1 MEKNSNALGIASL
14 ILGIIAFVFGVVFFI
29 SIPLAIVSIIFG
41 IISLVKRNSKGLSI
55 AGIILSS
62 ISIIASIGIILILG
76 AIGSS
81 IGDDDVKSGIV
92 SFMNKLSEG
101 QTENLDIE
109 NKLDGNRWKMD
120 DGSVLE
126 LRDDGTYY
134 WYKTEEDTTDN
145 YFFGTYKTYLGD
157 RAIEKIDE
165 EYGFNEEGY
174 SHNTAILRTDIYYLE
189 LNKEKMKIEGET
201 TDVVQSTKYA
211 LFFYYGASSECSGM
225 NLGTYSR
232 VSLEKIY

>member
-29 SIPLAIVSIIFG
+29 SIPLAIVSIILG

-157 RAIEKIDE
+157 RAI
-165 EYGFNEEGY
+165 
-174 SHNTAILRTDIYYLE
+174 
-189 LNKEKMKIEGET
+189 
-201 TDVVQSTKYA
+201 
-211 LFFYYGASSECSGM
+211 
-225 NLGTYSR
+225 
-232 VSLEKIY
+232 

>member
-29 SIPLAIVSIIFG
+29 SIPLAIVSIILG
-41 IISLVKRNSKGLSI
+41 IISLVKNSSKGLSI

-81 IGDDDVKSGIV
+81 IDEDDVKSGIV
-92 SFMNKLSEG
+92 SFMNKLSKG
-101 QTENLDIE
+101 QTEGLDIE
-109 NKLDGNRWKMD
+109 NKLYGNRWKMD

-174 SHNTAILRTDIYYLE
+174 SHNTAVLRTDIYYLE

-201 TDVVQSTKYA
+201 KDVVQSTKYA
-211 LFFYYGASSECSGM
+211 LFFYYGAYSECSGM

-232 VSLEKIY
+232 ISLEKIY

>member
-29 SIPLAIVSIIFG
+29 SIPLAIVSTIFG

-92 SFMNKLSEG
+92 SFMNKLSKG

-174 SHNTAILRTDIYYLE
+174 SHNTAVLRTDIYYLE

-201 TDVVQSTKYA
+201 KDVVQSTKYA
-211 LFFYYGASSECSGM
+211 LFFYYGAYSECSGM

-232 VSLEKIY
+232 ISLEKIY

>member
-29 SIPLAIVSIIFG
+29 SIPLAIVSIILG
-41 IISLVKRNSKGLSI
+41 IISLVKNSSKGLSI

-81 IGDDDVKSGIV
+81 IGDNDVKSGIV
-92 SFMNKLSEG
+92 SFMNKLSKG

-126 LRDDGTYY
+126 LRDNGTYY

-174 SHNTAILRTDIYYLE
+174 SHNTAVLRTDIYYLE
-189 LNKEKMKIEGET
+189 LNKEKMKIEGKT

-211 LFFYYGASSECSGM
+211 LFFYYGAYSECSGM
-225 NLGTYSR
+225 NLETYNSIT
-232 VSLEKIY
+232 LEKIY

>member
-29 SIPLAIVSIIFG
+29 SIPLAIVSIILG

-92 SFMNKLSEG
+92 SFMNKLSKG

-145 YFFGTYKTYLGD
+145 YFFGTYKTDLGD

-174 SHNTAILRTDIYYLE
+174 SHNTAVLRTDIYYLE

-201 TDVVQSTKYA
+201 KDVVQSTKYA
-211 LFFYYGASSECSGM
+211 LFFYYGAYSECSGM

>member
-29 SIPLAIVSIIFG
+29 SIPLAIVSIILG
-41 IISLVKRNSKGLSI
+41 IISLVKNSSKGLSI

-81 IGDDDVKSGIV
+81 IDEDDVKSGIV
-92 SFMNKLSEG
+92 SFMNKLSKG
-101 QTENLDIE
+101 QTEGLDIE
-109 NKLDGNRWKMD
+109 NKLYGNRWKMD

-126 LRDDGTYY
+126 LRDNGTYY

-174 SHNTAILRTDIYYLE
+174 SHNTAVLRTDIYYLE

-201 TDVVQSTKYA
+201 KDVVQSTKYA
-211 LFFYYGASSECSGM
+211 LFFYYGAYSECSGM

-232 VSLEKIY
+232 ISLEKIY

>member
-29 SIPLAIVSIIFG
+29 SIPLAIVSIILG
-41 IISLVKRNSKGLSI
+41 IISLVKNSSKGLSI

-81 IGDDDVKSGIV
+81 IDEDDVKSGIV
-92 SFMNKLSEG
+92 SFMNKLSKG
-101 QTENLDIE
+101 QTEGLDIE
-109 NKLDGNRWKMD
+109 NKLYGNRWKMD

-126 LRDDGTYY
+126 LRDNGTYY

-201 TDVVQSTKYA
+201 KDVVQSTKYA
-211 LFFYYGASSECSGM
+211 LFFYYGAYSECSGM
-225 NLGTYSR
+225 NLGTYNSIT
-232 VSLEKIY
+232 LEKIY

>member
-55 AGIILSS
+55 AGITLSS

-81 IGDDDVKSGIV
+81 IGDDDAKSGIV
-92 SFMNKLSEG
+92 SFMNKLSKG

-174 SHNTAILRTDIYYLE
+174 SHNTAVLRTDIYYLE

-201 TDVVQSTKYA
+201 TDVVQSTKYS

-232 VSLEKIY
+232 ISLEKIY